1 MNPAFA
7 ALALAPGLAFGSFLN
22 VLIARV
28 PLSRSLVLARTC
40 TSCSAPIAWYDSVP
54 LFSYLFL
61 RGRCRS
67 CGTTIG
73 AKYPVVELACG
84 ALVAAC
90 VFVFGL
96 TFYAAIASFFCC
108 VLVAISAV
116 DIPHRIVPDRL
127 VLPASLLVLTAQTL
141 NDPSLEWLLASLG
154 AALFLFVAV
163 LVYPAGMGMGD
174 VKLALLMGAML
185 GKLVTVALVLG
196 MVTAVIPSVY
206 LLVRH
211 GGAARKM
218 GIPFAPFLALGSIIA
233 LFAGE
238 SLYRG
243 YVNLLG
249 A

>member
-7 ALALAPGLAFGSFLN
+7 VLALAPGLAFGSFLN

-28 PLSRSLVLARTC
+28 PLSKSVALARTC
-40 TSCSAPIAWYDSVP
+40 SSCSAPIAWYDSIP
-54 LFSYLFL
+54 LYSFLTL

-67 CGTTIG
+67 CGTRIG
-73 AKYPVVELACG
+73 PRYPIVEVGCA
-84 ALVAAC
+84 ALVGAC
-90 VFVFGL
+90 VLVFGL

-116 DIPHRIVPDRL
+116 DIGHRIVPDRI
-127 VLPASLLVLTAQTL
+127 VLPSTLLVLAAQTL
-141 NDPSLEWLLASLG
+141 RDPSLEWFLASFG
-154 AALFLFVAV
+154 AALFLFLTV

-185 GKLVTVALVLG
+185 GKVVAVALVVGLVAG
-196 MVTAVIPSVY
+196 VIPSIY

-211 GGAARKM
+211 GGKARKM
-218 GIPFAPFLALGSIIA
+218 GIPFAPFLALGSVIA

-238 SLYRG
+238 TLYGG
-243 YVNLLG
+243 YVSLLG
-249 A
+249 S